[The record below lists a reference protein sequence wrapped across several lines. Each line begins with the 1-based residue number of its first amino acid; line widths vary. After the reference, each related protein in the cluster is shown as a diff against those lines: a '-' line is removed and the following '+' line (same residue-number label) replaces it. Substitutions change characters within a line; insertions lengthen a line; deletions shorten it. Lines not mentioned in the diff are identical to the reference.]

1 MHLAFLFVF
10 LEPSGGEFLVLS
22 NIMDEFCIG
31 RKIILFLHS
40 FPDCLYPAPIFHD
53 FQAFVFID
61 CRILTI
67 VFYKFDDRNIQ

>member
-31 RKIILFLHS
+31 RKIILFLHRLFNT
-40 FPDCLYPAPIFHD
+40 FPDCLYHS
-53 FQAFVFID
+53 
-61 CRILTI
+61 T
-67 VFYKFDDRNIQ
+67 NIP